1 MSNLSMRCL
10 GFLLALGGNAIAL
23 AAQSGAPRT
32 HTTGVLV
39 GIGAEANVIS
49 AHPGIATSPNQ
60 HVPGTGIV
68 LGYGVTPSWALYL
81 NAGWGDFLT
90 SRGNRMWAGSVDIGA
105 RYHFRPWAGALV
117 PFLQAGLSNRAFSQ
131 DALPSSYS
139 AQTTGFLSFQYLP
152 AFGGGLNAYL
162 TPSLAL
168 SGSGM
173 WSASSK
179 GLTSPRLHL
188 GLLLS
193 PGAWGR

>member
-10 GFLLALGGNAIAL
+10 GIALALGGNAIAL

-49 AHPGIATSPNQ
+49 SQPGAGSSTNQ
-60 HVPGTGIV
+60 HVQGKGIV
-68 LGYGVTPSWALYL
+68 LGYGMTPSWALYL

-90 SRGNRMWAGSVDIGA
+90 NRGDKMWAGSVDIGA
-105 RYHFRPWAGALV
+105 RYHLRPLAGAFV

-131 DALPSSYS
+131 DADASSYS

-152 AFGGGLNAYL
+152 AFGGGLNAHL

-193 PGAWGR
+193 PGAWSR

>member
-1 MSNLSMRCL
+1 MRSVA
-10 GFLLALGGNAIAL
+10 FILAFGGHATSL
-23 AAQSGAPRT
+23 AAQSGSQRT

-49 AHPGIATSPNQ
+49 AGPGGGSSTNQ
-60 HVPGTGIV
+60 HVQGTGVV

-90 SRGNRMWAGSVDIGA
+90 SSGNTMWAGSVDIGA
-105 RYHFRPWAGALV
+105 RYHFRPRAGVLV

-131 DALPSSYS
+131 DARPSSYS
-139 AQTTGFLSFQYLP
+139 AQTTGYLSFQYLP
-152 AFGGGLNAYL
+152 AFGGGLNVYL
-162 TPSLAL
+162 RPSLAL

-179 GLTSPRLHL
+179 GLATPRLHL